1 MVDARLINAII
12 KDHQINY
19 PLLNFVPIFKSSINV
34 RKYQDIK
41 YIIHENCIGL
51 IYSLVYLLSK

>member
-1 MVDARLINAII
+1 MINVII

-34 RKYQDIK
+34 RKYHDIK